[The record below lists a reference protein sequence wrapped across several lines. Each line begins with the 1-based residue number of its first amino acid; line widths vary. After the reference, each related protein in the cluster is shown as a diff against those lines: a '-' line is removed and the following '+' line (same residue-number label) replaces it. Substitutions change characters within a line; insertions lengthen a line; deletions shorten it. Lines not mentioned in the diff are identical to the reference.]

1 MPYIY
6 KVTNQLNGK
15 AYIGKTMHTI
25 DKRWKEHC
33 RDYTKERCEKRPLYM
48 AMKKYGVQNFI
59 IEQIEECSDT
69 ILNER
74 ECFWIEYYGTFK
86 NGYNA
91 TLGGDG
97 KAYIDYD
104 LVVANYKQLQNIEA
118 VAQIMHIHR
127 DSVTKILHSRNIPIK
142 SSAQINKEQNG
153 KIVQMFDKKT
163 GEFIQSFI
171 TVADAA
177 RWLIDNGYS
186 NCKFTTIRYHIT
198 EVCAG
203 KRKSAA
209 GFIWK
214 YPSDIIS
221 E

>member
-6 KVTNQLNGK
+6 KITNILNGK
-15 AYIGKTMHTI
+15 SYIGKTMLTVQE
-25 DKRWKEHC
+25 RWHEHC
-33 RDYTKERCEKRPLYM
+33 HDYQRDRYEKRPLYA
-48 AMKKYGVQNFI
+48 AMNKYGIENFI
-59 IEQIEECSDT
+59 IEQVEECSD
-69 ILNER
+69 IDLNEK

-104 LVVANYKQLQNIEA
+104 LVVANYQQLQNA
-118 VAQIMHIHR
+118 TKVAELMNICR
-127 DSVTKILHSRNIPIK
+127 DSVLNILRVRNIPIK
-142 SSAQINKEQNG
+142 SSGDIAKQTNG

-163 GEFIQSFI
+163 GEFIQSFS
-171 TVADAA
+171 TAADAA
-177 RWLIDNGYS
+177 RWLIDNGHT
-186 NCKFTTIRYHIT
+186 NCKFTTIRYHIS
-198 EVCAG
+198 EVCNG

-214 YPSDIIS
+214 YPS
-221 E
+221 EN

>member
-6 KVTNQLNGK
+6 KITNQLNGK
-15 AYIGKTMHTI
+15 SYIGKTMKTI
-25 DKRWKEHC
+25 NERWREHC
-33 RDYTKERCEKRPLYM
+33 HDYSKERYEKRPLYA
-48 AMKKYGVQNFI
+48 AMNKYG
-59 IEQIEECSDT
+59 IESFTIEEIEECTDKN
-69 ILNER
+69 LNER

-104 LVVANYKQLQNIEA
+104 LVVANYQQLQNIEA
-118 VAQIMHIHR
+118 VAKLMHIHR
-127 DSVTKILHSRNIPIK
+127 DSVTNILNSRKIPIK
-142 SSAQINKEQNG
+142 SSGEIAKEQNG

-163 GEFIQSFI
+163 GEFIQSFS
-171 TVADAA
+171 TAADGA
-177 RWLIDNGYS
+177 RWLIEHGYS

-198 EVCAG
+198 EVCTG

-214 YPSDIIS
+214 YPSDMIS